1 MVKIISKKQ
10 FTKLNQ
16 LSSNKMYL
24 DNSLKKKSLDVLVE
38 ADKYRWIHQAT
49 WMGEPILNLPQDMFA
64 IQELIFKTKPEYIL
78 EIGQAW
84 GGGLLFYSNLLNLN
98 KGKKVIGVDIFI
110 PDNLK
115 KRLKKNKDLYKNIE
129 FVEGDSLSKKTINSI
144 KKIIKNSK
152 KVMVILDSHHTHD
165 HVLKELLLYSQFITK
180 GYYLICCDTIIDLIP
195 EQIHRKRPWG
205 PGNNPMTAS
214 KEFLKLNKKFKKD
227 LSIEKKLLFT
237 CHPNG
242 FLLHK

>member
-24 DNSLKKKSLDVLVE
+24 DKSLKKKSLDVLVE

-180 GYYLICCDTIIDLIP
+180 GNYLICCDTIIDLIP